1 MALLNTFAK
10 LVPRRFRRRCR
21 DLLLEWNPFAY
32 LRSHD
37 AELEVTL
44 DSVVADYGRT
54 HPNLYFLQVGA
65 FDGIS
70 TDPLYP
76 LIDKHTLRGI
86 LIEPQREFF
95 DRLKSNYSQFE
106 ESRFL
111 FVNAAIAETDTTRA
125 FYKVTSRA
133 HGPEWLHGIASLD
146 RAVLMRHRSAVPD
159 LDSLVETEN
168 VRCVT
173 FSTLFREFRIEHV
186 DLLQIDAEGHDG
198 LILRSFDIPN
208 RRPAIVRF
216 EHKHLTIQDY
226 RSCLS
231 LLINQGY
238 KVAVSRTGDTLAYHA
253 EW

>member
-1 MALLNTFAK
+1 MALLNTFAR
-10 LVPRRFRRRCR
+10 LMPRQYRRRCR
-21 DLLLEWNPFAY
+21 DFLLDWNPFAY
-32 LRSHD
+32 LQSHD

-44 DSVVADYGRT
+44 DAVISDCART
-54 HPNLYFLQVGA
+54 HPSIYFLQVGA

-76 LIDKHTLRGI
+76 LIDKHALSGI

-95 DRLKSNYSQFE
+95 DRLKSNYSRFE

-111 FVNAAIAETDTTRA
+111 FVNAAIAETETTRP
-125 FYKVTSRA
+125 FYKVISGA
-133 HGPEWLHGIASLD
+133 HGPDWLHGIASLD
-146 RAVLMRHRSAVPD
+146 RSVLMRHRAAVPD
-159 LDSLVETEN
+159 LDSLVATEN

-173 FSTLFREFRIEHV
+173 FATLFREFRIEHV
-186 DLLQIDAEGHDG
+186 DLLQIDAEGYDG
-198 LILRSFDIPN
+198 LILRLFDIPS

-216 EHKHLTIQDY
+216 EHKHLTKQDH

-238 KVAVSRTGDTLAYHA
+238 KVAVSRTGDTLAYHS

>member
-10 LVPRRFRRRCR
+10 LVPRPLHRRCR
-21 DLLLEWNPFAY
+21 DFLLAWNPLAY

-44 DSVVADYGRT
+44 DSVVSDYGRT
-54 HPNLYFLQVGA
+54 HPDIYFLQVGA

-76 LIDKHTLRGI
+76 LLDKHGLRGV
-86 LIEPQREFF
+86 LIEPQRDFF
-95 DRLKSNYSQFE
+95 DRLKSNYSRFE

-111 FVNAAIAETDTTRA
+111 FVNAAIAETDTTRP
-125 FYKVTSRA
+125 FYKVRSQA
-133 HGPEWLHGIASLD
+133 DGPEWLHGIASLD
-146 RAVLMRHRSAVPD
+146 RTVLMRHGSSVPE
-159 LDSLVETEN
+159 LDSLVETED

-173 FSTLFREFRIEHV
+173 FPSLFRECRIKHV
-186 DLLQIDAEGHDG
+186 DLLQIDAEGYDG
-198 LILRSFDIPN
+198 LILRLFDIPN

-216 EHKHLTIQDY
+216 EHKHLSTQDY

-231 LLINQGY
+231 LLMNQGY

-253 EW
+253 NW